1 MTAIRRE
8 QKGGDVMERKTFSRV
23 ELKDADQGIVSA
35 VFSKFGVIDLDGD
48 VVHKDAFRGKDGTP
62 VRISAYNHGSWGEGM
77 LPVGKGVVRIQGDEA
92 LCEMQ
97 FFMKTA
103 HGRDAFEVVKEMG
116 DLQEWSWGFNI
127 TDSEPGEVEGKSVRV
142 IKSVDI
148 FEVSPVLI
156 GAAGPG
162 RTRTL
167 AVKAKDKPKD
177 KPNGGGEDYDG
188 CDMSAEECNDSEC
201 PEHGTGESKPKPRRE
216 SEEAEKGRRLAV
228 RGPIPYIETDTV
240 TRAWDGAKTVKSL
253 PDDARPSQLRSVFA
267 WVDPDGD
274 PEAKSSYAFAHHHGI
289 GGQANLRA
297 CLQGI
302 AKLNSDDPGIPARD
316 RQAVYKHLSSH
327 LLDADREPP
336 KLRTADGEKGRKRF
350 NDEAIEVMAAVS
362 SLIDRAAEVVA
373 LRAQKNR
380 GMAPATAD
388 LLSWLED
395 DLVRMKSLLETPV
408 EADAPPQ
415 PTDEEVAA
423 VVMAGLARISEL

>member
-1 MTAIRRE
+1 
-8 QKGGDVMERKTFSRV
+8 MERKSLSRV

-35 VFSKFGVIDLDGD
+35 AFSTFDVIDLDGD
-48 VVHKDAFRGKDGTP
+48 VTRKSAFKDGSP
-62 VRISAYNHGSWGEGM
+62 VKISAYNHGSWEGA
-77 LPVGKGVVRIQGDEA
+77 LPVGKGVVRLTDREA
-92 LCEMQ
+92 ICDMQ
-97 FFMKTA
+97 FFMKTQA
-103 HGRDAFEVVKEMG
+103 GRETFEIVKEMG
-116 DLQEWSWGFNI
+116 QLQEWSWGFNV
-127 TDSEPGEVEGKSVRV
+127 TDSEPDEVEGKSVRV

-148 FEVSPVLI
+148 FEVSPVLV

-167 AVKAKDKPKD
+167 AVKAKRDEDEEAECTYEGEGKCTDKDCPKHGKKPK
-177 KPNGGGEDYDG
+177 
-188 CDMSAEECNDSEC
+188 EESMNDS
-201 PEHGTGESKPKPRRE
+201 
-216 SEEAEKGRRLAV
+216 EKGRRLAV
-228 RGPIPYIETDTV
+228 RGPIPFSETDTV
-240 TRAWDGAKTVKSL
+240 TRAWDGAKTVKAL
-253 PDDARPSQLRSVFA
+253 PEDARPSELRTVFA

-274 PEAKSSYAFAHHHGI
+274 PEAKSSYAFAHHHGV

-302 AKLNSDDPGIPARD
+302 AKLNSDDPGVPERD
-316 RQAVYKHLSSH
+316 REAVYKHLSSH

-336 KLRTADGEKGRKRF
+336 KLRTAEGEKGRKRF

-395 DLVRMKSLLETPV
+395 DLLRMKSLLETPV

-415 PTDEEVAA
+415 PTEEEVAA
-423 VVMAGLARISEL
+423 VLMAGLARLNEL